1 MGKRKEITQD
11 ERVLRHL
18 NDFGSITSWQAIEEY
33 GITRL
38 SACIYRLRRDGY
50 EINNELKF
58 SKNRYG
64 EPVHFVKYKINKEKK
79 RNPLAFESLLKFF
92 GMPPLK

>member
-1 MGKRKEITQD
+1 MGKRKELTQD

-18 NDFGSITSWQAIEEY
+18 KDMGSITTWVAIQQY

-38 SACIYRLRRDGY
+38 SACIYRLRRGGF
-50 EINNELKF
+50 EITNKMRF

-64 EPVHFVKYKINKEKK
+64 EPVHFVEYQLDDRPKK
-79 RNPLAFESLLKFF
+79 NPFEGLFRLF
-92 GMPPLK
+92 GMHF